1 MIPLDERPEVEQQ
14 QRHVLVIEDD
24 GDVSLAIQLALEDEG
39 YRVTP
44 QSSGTAGLAAA
55 VALHPDVIVLDVM
68 LPDTDGWTML
78 RELKSWPETGEI
90 PVIFVSAAAGQL
102 TARERHLAQAV
113 VQKPFSLDEL
123 IGAVDRATGREASL
137 PA

>member
-1 MIPLDERPEVEQQ
+1 MTPAQTPARVEQE

-24 GDVSLAIQLALEDEG
+24 GDISLAIQLALEDEG

-44 QSSGTAGLAAA
+44 HHCGTGGLAAA
-55 VALHPDVIVLDVM
+55 IALHPDVIVLDVM

-90 PVIFVSAAAGQL
+90 PVIFVSAVAGQL
-102 TARERHLAQAV
+102 TPRERHLARAV
-113 VQKPFSLDEL
+113 VQKPFTLSEL
-123 IGAVDRATGREASL
+123 IEAVDRASGRE
-137 PA
+137 P

>member
-1 MIPLDERPEVEQQ
+1 MIPSDAPTRVEEG

-24 GDVSLAIQLALEDEG
+24 GAISLAMQIALEEEG

-44 QSSGTAGLAAA
+44 QHSGTAGLAAA

-78 RELKSWPETGEI
+78 RELKSWPETGQI

-102 TARERHLAQAV
+102 TPRERSLAQGV
-113 VQKPFSLDEL
+113 VPKPFTLEAL
-123 IGAVDRATGREASL
+123 IGAVDRVSGRT
-137 PA
+137 PGPQ

>member
-1 MIPLDERPEVEQQ
+1 MVPTPARSHVDQQ
-14 QRHVLVIEDD
+14 QKHVLVIEDD
-24 GDVSLAIQLALEDEG
+24 GDIAHAIQLALEDEG
-39 YRVTP
+39 YQVTP
-44 QSSGTAGLAAA
+44 HQSGTAGLAAA
-55 VALHPDVIVLDVM
+55 IALHPDVIVLDVM

-102 TARERHLAQAV
+102 TARERHLAQGV

-123 IGAVDRATGREASL
+123 IGAVDRASGREG
-137 PA
+137 

>member
-1 MIPLDERPEVEQQ
+1 MTPADARPRVEER
-14 QRHVLVIEDD
+14 QRHVLVIEDERD
-24 GDVSLAIQLALEDEG
+24 ISLAMQLALEDEG

-44 QSSGTAGLAAA
+44 QHSGTAGLAAA
-55 VALHPDVIVLDVM
+55 LALHPDVIVLDVM

-102 TARERHLAQAV
+102 TPRERRLAQDV
-113 VQKPFSLDEL
+113 VAKPFSLDDL
-123 IGAVDRATGREASL
+123 IGAVDRASGWTR
-137 PA
+137 

>member
-1 MIPLDERPEVEQQ
+1 MIPADARSRLEKQ

-24 GDVSLAIQLALEDEG
+24 RAISLAIQFALEDEG
-39 YRVTP
+39 YRVTA
-44 QSSGTAGLAAA
+44 QHSGTAGLASA

-102 TARERHLAQAV
+102 TPRERHLAQGV
-113 VQKPFSLDEL
+113 VPKPFTLEEL
-123 IGAVDRATGREASL
+123 IGAIDRASRRES
-137 PA
+137 

>member
-1 MIPLDERPEVEQQ
+1 MTPADAPSRVEER

-24 GDVSLAIQLALEDEG
+24 GAISLAMQITLEEEG
-39 YRVTP
+39 YKVTA
-44 QSSGTAGLAAA
+44 QHSGTAGLAAA
-55 VALHPDVIVLDVM
+55 VALLPDVIVLDVM

-102 TARERHLAQAV
+102 TPRERRLAQDV
-113 VQKPFSLDEL
+113 VPKPFTLEAL
-123 IGAVDRATGREASL
+123 IGAVDRASGRTR
-137 PA
+137 

>member
-1 MIPLDERPEVEQQ
+1 MIPTDARPRVEER

-24 GDVSLAIQLALEDEG
+24 GDISLAIQLTLEDEG

-44 QSSGTAGLAAA
+44 QRSGTTGLAAA

-68 LPDTDGWTML
+68 LPDTDGWTVL

-102 TARERHLAQAV
+102 TPRERHLAQAV
-113 VQKPFSLDEL
+113 VPKPFALDEL
-123 IGAVDRATGREASL
+123 IGAVDRASGRES
-137 PA
+137 